1 MPKHPHPP
9 FDSSPSPSVVRRLA
23 AWVGAIG
30 GLALV
35 SMLASM
41 IVVELSSGEA
51 RAINLAGSLRMQSYV
66 IQAAATQHGNESL
79 QEALDE
85 FEERFAHPDLHD
97 ILPHGADAPSQ
108 RAYQAVGENWSQHF
122 RPSILRLHP
131 QRDTPES
138 RESLEQLTHEQVV
151 LINQLVALI
160 EEGLEA
166 KLQFLRWVQGISLVL
181 LVVVAGCAVI
191 QLKRRVLLPLGALL
205 EAARKVR
212 RGDFSGR
219 VEPRNPDELG
229 QLGEAFNMMV
239 ADLSLS
245 YGQLEQRVAEKTAEL
260 ARSNQSLDL
269 LYRTTRTLAELV
281 TDPRA
286 LQRVLEDVAQVFESP
301 CIALGLQDGHGLS
314 WLSTAPPQAFPPELL
329 QPPAQHFHDPLEC
342 QPLLAHPGWSRVC
355 APVFDGQHNHGWL
368 MVLLPQGQHLAP
380 WQIPL
385 LQSVGHHVGTA
396 LAQRERTRQEH
407 RLALL
412 DERAV
417 IARELHDSLAQSLS
431 YLKIQVA
438 RLQSLLGRTPPPAPV
453 QEVVDELRDGLSA
466 AYRQLRE
473 LLTTF
478 RLRMDGRGL
487 RAALDETVQEFRRRS
502 DLNIHLDI
510 QPLPHELGPS
520 REIHV
525 LQIIREALSN
535 VERHAHAQTAWVQI
549 QALPDSQLQASVE
562 DDGHGFDPARRPSHR
577 YGINI
582 MHDRAESLH
591 GQLNVAPRAAGGT
604 RVELR
609 FPATAPANAPENPFK
624 TP

>member
-1 MPKHPHPP
+1 MPAHPRPP
-9 FDSSPSPSVVRRLA
+9 FQSSPSPSVVRRLA
-23 AWVGAIG
+23 VWIGAIG
-30 GLALV
+30 SLALL
-35 SMLASM
+35 SILASM

-66 IQAAATQHGNESL
+66 IQAAAL
-79 QEALDE
+79 QPGTGRLTEALTE

-97 ILPHGADAPSQ
+97 ILPHSPEAPS
-108 RAYQAVGENWSQHF
+108 RLAYQVVEAHWTQHF
-122 RPSILRLHP
+122 RPAALQLHVGQIRP
-131 QRDTPES
+131 QTLEKLTRD
-138 RESLEQLTHEQVV
+138 QVGY
-151 LINQLVALI
+151 INQLVALI

-166 KLQFLRWVQGISLVL
+166 KLQFLRWVQGISLL
-181 LVVVAGCAVI
+181 LLALVGAGAVI
-191 QLKRRVLLPLGALL
+191 QLKRRVVSPLGELL
-205 EAARKVR
+205 EAAHRVRK
-212 RGDFSGR
+212 GDFSSR
-219 VEPRNPDELG
+219 IQPRAPDELG
-229 QLGEAFNMMV
+229 QLGAAFNFMV
-239 ADLSLS
+239 DDLSLS
-245 YGQLEQRVAEKTAEL
+245 YAQLEQRVADKTAEL
-260 ARSNQSLDL
+260 ARSNQSLEL
-269 LYRTTRTLAELV
+269 LYRTTRTLSEPIPG
-281 TDPRA
+281 PRA
-286 LQRVLEDVAQVFESP
+286 LEQVLNDVAQVFTSP
-301 CIALGLQDGHGLS
+301 GIALGLLDGARIE
-314 WLSTAPPQAFPPELL
+314 WLQSAGPEGGSALPPELL
-329 QPPAQHFHDPLEC
+329 APPLPPGDGGLSC
-342 QPLLAHPGWSRVC
+342 QALSNAPGTSRAC
-355 APVFDGQHNHGWL
+355 APLFDGQHNHGWL
-368 MVLLPQGQHLAP
+368 ILLLPLGQTLAP

-396 LAQRERTRQEH
+396 LAHRERTRQEH

-438 RLQSLLGRTPPPAPV
+438 RLQNLLGRAPQPAPV
-453 QEVVDELRDGLSA
+453 QEVVDELRDGLNG

-487 RAALDETVQEFRRRS
+487 RDALEETVQEFRRRS
-502 DLNIHLDI
+502 DLAIHLALEA
-510 QPLPHELGPS
+510 LPRELGPS

-535 VERHAHAQTAWVQI
+535 VERHAQARNAWIRLSARPEGCLEATV
-549 QALPDSQLQASVE
+549 D
-562 DDGHGFDPARRPSHR
+562 DDGHGFDPAQRPSHR